1 MKGIIL
7 AGDSGSRMHPLTQAI
22 PKQLLPLYDRPMIFY
37 PIETL
42 AKAGITEI
50 LIISSPEHS
59 DTFKKALGDGSQ
71 FNAHF
76 SYTTQDTP
84 NGIAQA
90 IAIGK
95 DFIGNDS
102 VCLITGDTIIVGDG
116 LTPLINKAERAVN
129 NSGCATIFVNR
140 DNDPNQYGKV
150 IMNQKGKVETIVGS
164 SDNYNYCSIT
174 GLYVYPNNVLTK
186 IDQLH
191 PSERGLYEITELN
204 TLYFNEN
211 KMQVLQ
217 LPKECHWLDT
227 NSFDSLLAASNFI
240 CKTR

>member
-1 MKGIIL
+1 
-7 AGDSGSRMHPLTQAI
+7 
-22 PKQLLPLYDRPMIFY
+22 MIFY

-42 AKAGITEI
+42 TKAGITEI
-50 LIISSPEHS
+50 LIILSPEHS

-71 FNAHF
+71 FNAQF
-76 SYTTQDTP
+76 TYAAQDSP

-95 DFIGNDS
+95 NFIGNES
-102 VCLITGDTIIVGDG
+102 VCLITGDTIIVGEG
-116 LTPLINKAERAVN
+116 LTPLINKAERAIR

-174 GLYVYPNNVLTK
+174 GLYVYPNNVVSK
-186 IDQLH
+186 IEQLQL
-191 PSERGLYEITELN
+191 SERGLYEITDLN
-204 TLYFNEN
+204 RLFFKEN

-217 LPKECHWLDT
+217 LLKECYWLDT
-227 NSFDSLLAASNFI
+227 NSFDSLLSASNHI
-240 CKTR
+240 KTRFTSI